1 MICGLYLAPKYKET
15 TFTYRSTTY
24 IRLQIGNWAYG
35 QRYKSDDDVIYCQNG
50 QVVSVCRKAKWIWR
64 KDNGGDNSEQE

>member
-1 MICGLYLAPKYKET
+1 MGFILPKD
-15 TFTYRSTTY
+15 
-24 IRLQIGNWAYG
+24 IRKQLSHIGVQIENWAYG

-50 QVVSVCRKAKWIWR
+50 KVVSVRRKAKWIWR